1 MPWWKFWA
9 RKQKSEEVIPDKK
22 TAPDEDVAPAI
33 ASVKTAEEDVPPPT
47 VAGVQYENKQ
57 QIEPDEPKE
66 DADVI
71 EEPAKKKPWWKFWA
85 QKEKSEEKS
94 EEVVQDEKI
103 VPDDEVAPD
112 DAIVLVK
119 SDDEEDLPTTD
130 AVQSANED
138 IVEPDET
145 RENTDV
151 AEEPVKKKSWF
162 SRKKKSEEGAP
173 DEDGAPDEEVVPDE
187 EAVPDVVV
195 APVIVPDIADD
206 KDVAEEPV
214 KKKSW
219 FSRKKKSEEG
229 APDEDGAP
237 DEEVVPDEEAVP
249 DVVVAPVIVP
259 DIADDK
265 EVPSAVA
272 AVQCENDEKLDP
284 DEPAK
289 EKALPLKRFWSRKRT
304 SDKGQKEVSD
314 EEESPVSPVFIPP
327 VVFTADGNEE
337 SGMEIE
343 FDGEFGTSQRV

>member
-1 MPWWKFWA
+1 LFLCCAPKPDRTLKADNSADSNKHGDVEDPPIVTDGPREDKYVPWWKFWA

-33 ASVKTAEEDVPPPT
+33 ASVKTAEEDVPSPT

-145 RENTDV
+145 REDT
-151 AEEPVKKKSWF
+151 
-162 SRKKKSEEGAP
+162 
-173 DEDGAPDEEVVPDE
+173 
-187 EAVPDVVV
+187 
-195 APVIVPDIADD
+195 
-206 KDVAEEPV
+206 DVAEEPV

>member
-1 MPWWKFWA
+1 
-9 RKQKSEEVIPDKK
+9 VPDKK

-33 ASVKTAEEDVPPPT
+33 ASVKTAEEDVPSST
-47 VAGVQYENKQ
+47 DAGVQSENKQ
-57 QIEPDEPKE
+57 QIEPDEPRE

-94 EEVVQDEKI
+94 EEVLQDEKI
-103 VPDDEVAPD
+103 TPDDEVASD
-112 DAIVLVK
+112 DAILLVK
-119 SDDEEDLPTTD
+119 SEDEEDPPTAD
-130 AVQSANED
+130 AIQSANED
-138 IVEPDET
+138 IVEPDEP
-145 RENTDV
+145 RKNTDV

-173 DEDGAPDEEVVPDE
+173 DEDGAPDEEVAPDE

-195 APVIVPDIADD
+195 APVIVPAKADN
-206 KDVAEEPV
+206 
-214 KKKSW
+214 
-219 FSRKKKSEEG
+219 
-229 APDEDGAP
+229 
-237 DEEVVPDEEAVP
+237 
-249 DVVVAPVIVP
+249 
-259 DIADDK
+259 K

-272 AVQCENDEKLDP
+272 AVQSENDEKLDP
-284 DEPAK
+284 DEQVS

-314 EEESPVSPVFIPP
+314 EEESPVSPVFTPP